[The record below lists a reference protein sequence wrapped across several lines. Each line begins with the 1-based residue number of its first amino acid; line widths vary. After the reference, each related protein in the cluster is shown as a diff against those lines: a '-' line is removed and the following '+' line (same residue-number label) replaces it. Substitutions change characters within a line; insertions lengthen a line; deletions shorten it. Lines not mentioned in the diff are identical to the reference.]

1 MIALAARWI
10 VRLLPVAV
18 WTCLVGLLP
27 WWVGLPL
34 LLLLAI
40 GAVVFARRIGDV
52 AALCRRGLRWGLPGL
67 LFAVQRGLGGDLVA
81 WGAALLGAL
90 VGFSL
95 VALMESLL
103 DRRVR
108 RVQHTAPSPDWQH
121 MALAP
126 IGPPTHI
133 IELSRPIW
141 REASDG
147 LTDPSGDKLRYEASG
162 NNRGCYVFAEGRVI
176 DKASP
181 RCCFAPGGRWFVA
194 SLPEGKGDVLWDR
207 QSDRLH
213 RLPGWELCGW
223 EGDQPWL
230 ARSPDGVPTSL
241 YEALGQQ
248 RPS

>member
-1 MIALAARWI
+1 MASVARWI
-10 VRLLPVAV
+10 VRLLPAAA

-34 LLLLAI
+34 LLLLAA
-40 GAVVFARRIGDV
+40 GAIAFARRIGQV

-108 RVQHTAPSPDWQH
+108 RASYASPSPDWQD

-126 IGPPTHI
+126 IGPPAQI
-133 IELSRPIW
+133 IELTRAIW
-141 REASDG
+141 CEAGDS
-147 LTDPSGDKLRYEASG
+147 LTDPCGDRVRYEASG
-162 NNRGCYVFAEGRVI
+162 NDRGRYVFAEGRVI

-181 RCCFAPGGRWFVA
+181 RCCFGPGGRWFVA
-194 SLPEGKGDVLWDR
+194 SLPEGRGDALWDR

-230 ARSPDGVPTSL
+230 AQSPDGVPTSL
-241 YEALGQQ
+241 HEALGLQ
-248 RPS
+248 RQS